1 MSLIT
6 VRKGSLQSSMQHT
19 DEELYE
25 RLRALQKI
33 ASPLLT
39 VCLSEDRKRV
49 LWKVKG
55 TGVVRVIDPVEILW
69 T

>member
-1 MSLIT
+1 VIRL
-6 VRKGSLQSSMQHT
+6 RKECLQFAMQPT

-49 LWKVKG
+49 LWKTKG

-69 T
+69 Q

>member
-1 MSLIT
+1 VIT
-6 VRKGSLQSSMQHT
+6 PRKGSLRFSIQHT
-19 DEELYE
+19 DGELYE

-49 LWKVKG
+49 LWKISG
-55 TGVVRVIDPVEILW
+55 TAVVGVIDPVEILW

>member
-1 MSLIT
+1 VIT
-6 VRKGSLQSSMQHT
+6 LRKESLQFSMQHT

-25 RLRALQKI
+25 CLRELQKT

-49 LWKVKG
+49 LWKIKG
-55 TGVVRVIDPVEILW
+55 TDVVRVIDPVEVLW

>member
-1 MSLIT
+1 VIT
-6 VRKGSLQSSMQHT
+6 LRKESLQLSMLHT

-25 RLRALQKI
+25 RLRALQKT

-39 VCLSEDRKRV
+39 VCISEDRKRV
-49 LWKVKG
+49 LWKIKG

>member
-1 MSLIT
+1 MIT
-6 VRKGSLQSSMQHT
+6 LRKESLQSSMQQT
-19 DEELYE
+19 DEELDE
-25 RLRALQKI
+25 RLRALQKT

-49 LWKVKG
+49 LWKIKG
-55 TGVVRVIDPVEILW
+55 TGVVRILDPVEILW

>member
-1 MSLIT
+1 MTTL
-6 VRKGSLQSSMQHT
+6 RKGSLQFSMQHT

-25 RLRALQKI
+25 RLSALQKI

-49 LWKVKG
+49 LWKIKG
-55 TGVVRVIDPVEILW
+55 TGVVRIIDPVEILW